1 MKLILLPFLFIVSAV
16 SAQTTTTTTVTT
28 VTTAPVAQQ
37 ETVFVQPK
45 APLQTVD
52 RYEITNFDTLITA
65 NRSDLYTFMS
75 LNAQHNKLKVRELY
89 RWLASQRLLINI
101 QPGTTVDVTSY
112 GGDGIAMI
120 SIGGTIGYI
129 ARADLNMYLGN
140 FEK

>member
-1 MKLILLPFLFIVSAV
+1 MKFLLLPLLFIVSAV

-28 VTTAPVAQQ
+28 VTTAPVEQGQA
-37 ETVFVQPK
+37 VFVQPR
-45 APLQTVD
+45 APVQTVD

-75 LNAQHNKLKVRELY
+75 LNSQHNKPKVRELY

-101 QPGTTVDVTSY
+101 QPGTTVDVASY
-112 GGDGIAMI
+112 GGDGIATI
-120 SIGGTIGYI
+120 SIGGTTGYI
-129 ARADLNMYLGN
+129 ARADLTMYLGN